1 MSNYKLLSGI
11 EFIDRKAYRLY
22 LRSESAKKLINPLYE
37 MDKSFMSFMKS
48 KFYDLRYISYSE
60 YLVESLDGSIKY
72 SDYISES
79 LDKSISYSEYIA
91 EQCSLSTKL

>member
-1 MSNYKLLSGI
+1 MSNYKLLRDI
-11 EFIDRKAYRLY
+11 EFMDRKAYRLY
-22 LRSESAKKLINPLYE
+22 LRSESIKKLINPLHE

-60 YLVESLDGSIKY
+60 YLVKNLDGSIKY
-72 SDYISES
+72 SDYIAES

-91 EQCSLSTKL
+91 EQCNISTKL